1 MVTMAK
7 RETFQDLE
15 FLVTLLSENIWSIS
29 SIIVLSWDIVQW
41 RGIGKKN
48 KIFKIVTRHIEDLKL
63 RYY

>member
-1 MVTMAK
+1 MVTMEK

-15 FLVTLLSENIWSIS
+15 FLVTLLSENIWFIS

-41 RGIGKKN
+41 RGIGKKIY
-48 KIFKIVTRHIEDLKL
+48 IFKIVTRHIEDLKL